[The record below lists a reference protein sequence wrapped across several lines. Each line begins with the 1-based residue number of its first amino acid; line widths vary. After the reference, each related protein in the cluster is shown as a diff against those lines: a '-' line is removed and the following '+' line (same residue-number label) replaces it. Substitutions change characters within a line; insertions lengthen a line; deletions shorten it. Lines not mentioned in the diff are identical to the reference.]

1 MRSDMPEEFDV
12 PMDWLDVESVK
23 GYQTDDPQ
31 RELYRLLEQRFQ
43 AISRPE
49 HDLDRCQLQACIEA
63 DNSDYRK
70 RVDLAMQKVANT
82 SGRSLAVFPDV
93 AFVRVRNG
101 DDPLKDMAYTLI
113 RNNAYTHVTSMFQD
127 ASAEAN
133 RDFEHDSLTVV
144 DWLEGSY
151 PNFFFVIDI
160 EDIEKFAEHYRSIQT
175 RDDYEQ
181 FVARYGVR
189 RSNENF
195 WHHADWFHERYAR
208 EKPVLSGLFDLNRYR
223 NR

>member
-1 MRSDMPEEFDV
+1 MPEEFDHPV
-12 PMDWLDVESVK
+12 DWLDVESVS
-23 GYQTDDPQ
+23 GYRTDDPQ
-31 RELYRLLEQRFQ
+31 RELYQLLEQRFRSIGQ
-43 AISRPE
+43 SE
-49 HDLDRCQLQACIEA
+49 HDLDRCRQAACIKA
-63 DNSDYRK
+63 DNSDFRK
-70 RVDLAMQKVANT
+70 RVDRAMQKIADA
-82 SGRSLAVFPDV
+82 SGSNLAVFPDV
-93 AFVRVRNG
+93 TFVRVRTD
-101 DDPLKDMAYTLI
+101 DDPLTDMAYTLI

-160 EDIEKFAEHYRSIQT
+160 DNVEKFAEHHRSIQT

-189 RSNENF
+189 PSNENF
-195 WHHADWFHERYAR
+195 WHHADWFHDQHAR